1 MIGMPPSPSQR
12 SMSLPVRP
20 IGGRPYRAVAGS
32 PEGCRLDGPPVG
44 ARYNVLRSEP
54 VWRRSPR
61 PGLGGDTMTTAVIV
75 DAVRTPG
82 GKRNG
87 KLRNW
92 HAVDL
97 ASEALRAVA
106 ERNKLDP

>member
-1 MIGMPPSPSQR
+1 
-12 SMSLPVRP
+12 
-20 IGGRPYRAVAGS
+20 
-32 PEGCRLDGPPVG
+32 
-44 ARYNVLRSEP
+44 
-54 VWRRSPR
+54 
-61 PGLGGDTMTTAVIV
+61 MTTAVIV

-97 ASEALRAVA
+97 ASEALRALQVKRVTKA
-106 ERNKLDP
+106 IRVIKATAA